1 MLELPDMQRRNE
13 RRPANPRAW
22 IAAAAWGA
30 TLACVTITTTRS
42 ARAANTA
49 GESWGTAWV
58 NVSFH
63 PDRPRAGES
72 MRIDIDV
79 LRGTPA
85 ESVDV
90 GIISPVL
97 EREAAFS
104 RVVRLSAPS
113 ALPADP
119 LHPGHYALTFVPPHS
134 GLYRVRL
141 LSASVGTA
149 QPAQIEFPVWPRG
162 RNPYIAVPIA
172 MLALLV
178 TGSGWWLRRQRA
190 TA

>member
-1 MLELPDMQRRNE
+1 MPELSDMQRRSA
-13 RRPANPRAW
+13 RRPGNPRAW
-22 IAAAAWGA
+22 IVATAWGA
-30 TLACVTITTTRS
+30 TLACAITTTRS
-42 ARAANTA
+42 AQAANTA
-49 GESWGTAWV
+49 GESWGTVWV

-63 PDRPRAGES
+63 PERPRAGES
-72 MRIDIDV
+72 TRIDIDV

-104 RVVRLSAPS
+104 RIVRLRVPS

-149 QPAQIEFPVWPRG
+149 QPAQLV
-162 RNPYIAVPIA
+162 
-172 MLALLV
+172 LL
-178 TGSGWWLRRQRA
+178 
-190 TA
+190 